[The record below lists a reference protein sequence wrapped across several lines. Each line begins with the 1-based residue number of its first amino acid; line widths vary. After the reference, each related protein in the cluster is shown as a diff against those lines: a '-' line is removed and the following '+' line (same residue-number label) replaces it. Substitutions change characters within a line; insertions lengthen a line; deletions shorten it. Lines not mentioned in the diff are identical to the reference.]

1 MGKKTI
7 YGWILTKD
15 TVIHQDNTMPQRLKT
30 DTTNSERPNWREY
43 QADLK
48 WSVTKKRFL
57 KGILK
62 CFVLAFLLFIV
73 AYRITSGLGEK
84 SIPHLATDYF
94 SPFNDGHSF
103 DKKKVQTLLNRVS
116 FVNLKNKSFDFVS
129 NDHKFRV
136 ETSLN
141 IGLQNYLLS
150 KLNTSTA
157 RYIGIVAMDPATGK
171 ILSMVSFNKTDPSNN
186 PCLDNRFPAASIFKI
201 VTASAAIEKY
211 GFSSNHVF
219 TYNGM
224 KHTLYKSQLKERK
237 SRYTNRITFKD
248 AFAQSVNPVFGK
260 IGSLYL
266 GKDTLEEYA
275 KAFGFNKN
283 IDFEIIV
290 DPSCVALSDEPY
302 QWAEIASGFNNKT
315 KMSPIHGAMMASAII
330 NQGQL
335 LEPTIVDRIVN
346 EKGRI
351 IYNGKSVPMS
361 QAMAPNASQTLNR
374 LMANTIK
381 SGTGRKAF
389 RRFRKDKILSRLNI
403 GGKTGSI
410 DNKTHDARYDWFVGF
425 AEEKK
430 GEKKIALSVIV
441 AHEKYIGLRATYY
454 ARIAMKKYFEDAF
467 AKNQNLSDKGG

>member
-1 MGKKTI
+1 
-7 YGWILTKD
+7 
-15 TVIHQDNTMPQRLKT
+15 MPRRLKT

-43 QADLK
+43 QDGLK
-48 WSVTKKRFL
+48 WSAAKKRFVN
-57 KGILK
+57 GFLK
-62 CFVLAFLLFIV
+62 CSVLALLLFV
-73 AYRITSGLGEK
+73 VVYGVTSGIGGK
-84 SIPHLATDYF
+84 SFSHLATDYI
-94 SPFNDGHSF
+94 SPSNGGHSF

-116 FVNLKNKSFDFVS
+116 FVNLKNKSFDFVL

-157 RYIGIVAMDPATGK
+157 RYIGIVAMEPATGK

-219 TYNGM
+219 SYNGM

-237 SRYTNRITFKD
+237 NRYTNRVSFKD

-266 GKDTLEEYA
+266 GKETLEEYA

-302 QWAEIASGFNNKT
+302 QWAEIACGFNNKT

-351 IYNGKSVPMS
+351 IYNGKLVPMS
-361 QAMAPNASQTLNR
+361 QAMAPNASQAMNR
-374 LMANTIK
+374 LMATTIK

-389 RRFRKDKILSRLNI
+389 RRHRRDKILSRLNI

-410 DNKTHDARYDWFVGF
+410 DNKTHDVRYDWFVGF

-430 GEKKIALSVIV
+430 GEGKIALSVIV
-441 AHEKYIGLRATYY
+441 AHEKYIGLRASYY
-454 ARIAMKKYFEDAF
+454 ARIAMKKYFKDAF

>member
-1 MGKKTI
+1 
-7 YGWILTKD
+7 
-15 TVIHQDNTMPQRLKT
+15 MPQRLKT
-30 DTTNSERPNWREY
+30 DTTTSERPNWREY

-48 WSVTKKRFL
+48 WSAAKKRLF

-62 CFVLAFLLFIV
+62 CSVLAFLLFIV
-73 AYRITSGLGEK
+73 AYRITSGIGEK
-84 SIPHLATDYF
+84 SIPRSTTDYF
-94 SPFNDGHSF
+94 PSFNQGRSI
-103 DKKKVQTLLNRVS
+103 DKKSVQALLNHES
-116 FVNLKNKSFDFVS
+116 FVNLKTKSFDFIS
-129 NDHKFRV
+129 NNHKFRV

-141 IGLQNYLLS
+141 IELQNYLLS

-171 ILSMVSFNKTDPSNN
+171 ILSMVSFNKTDPSDN

-211 GFSSNHVF
+211 GFSSDHVF

-224 KHTLYKSQLKERK
+224 KHTLYRSQLKDRK
-237 SRYTNRITFKD
+237 SRYTNRVTFKD

-260 IGSLYL
+260 IGALYL

-275 KAFGFNKN
+275 KAFGFNRDIN
-283 IDFEIIV
+283 FEIIV
-290 DPSCVALSDEPY
+290 DPSCVALSDKPY

-315 KMSPIHGAMMASAII
+315 KISPLHGAMMASAII
-330 NQGQL
+330 NQGRL
-335 LEPTIVDRIVN
+335 LEPTIIDRIVN

-351 IYNGKSVPMS
+351 IYKGKSVPMS
-361 QAMAPNASQTLNR
+361 QAMAPNASQTLNL
-374 LMANTIK
+374 LMENTIK

-410 DNKTHDARYDWFVGF
+410 DNIIHDARYDWFVGF
-425 AEEKK
+425 AEEKN
-430 GEKKIALSVIV
+430 GEEKIALSIIV

-467 AKNQNLSDKGG
+467 AKNQNISDNGG

>member
-1 MGKKTI
+1 M
-7 YGWILTKD
+7 
-15 TVIHQDNTMPQRLKT
+15 MPQRLKT
-30 DTTNSERPNWREY
+30 DSAASDKPNWREY
-43 QADLK
+43 QAELR
-48 WSVTKKRFL
+48 WSVAKQRLF

-62 CFVLAFLLFIV
+62 CSVLAFLLFV
-73 AYRITSGLGEK
+73 LAYGITNGLGEK
-84 SIPHLATDYF
+84 SIPRLATDYISTF
-94 SPFNDGHSF
+94 DPSQSF
-103 DKKKVQTLLNRVS
+103 DKKKVQTMLSGVS
-116 FVNLKNKSFDFVS
+116 FVNLKDKSFDFVS
-129 NDHKFRV
+129 NDHKYKV
-136 ETSLN
+136 ETSLD
-141 IGLQNYLLS
+141 IELQNYLLS

-157 RYIGIVAMDPATGK
+157 RYIGIVAMDPVTGK

-211 GFSSNHVF
+211 GFTSNHVF
-219 TYNGM
+219 AYNGM
-224 KHTLYKSQLKERK
+224 KHTLYKSQLKDRK
-237 SRYTNRITFKD
+237 TRYTNRITFQD

-275 KAFGFNKN
+275 KAFGFNRDIN
-283 IDFEIIV
+283 FEIIV
-290 DPSCVALSDEPY
+290 DPSCVALSDKPY
-302 QWAEIASGFNNKT
+302 QWAEIASGFNNQT
-315 KMSPIHGAMMASAII
+315 KMSPLHGAMMASAII

-351 IYNGKSVPMS
+351 IYKGKLTMMS
-361 QAMAPNASQTLNR
+361 QAMAPNASQTLNL

-389 RRFRKDKILSRLNI
+389 RQYRRDKILSKLNI

-410 DNKTHDARYDWFVGF
+410 DNRIHDARYDWFVGF
-425 AEEKK
+425 AEEKN
-430 GEKKIALSVIV
+430 GEKKIAVSVIV

-454 ARIAMKKYFEDAF
+454 ARIAMKKYFEDVF
-467 AKNQNLSDKGG
+467 VEYHNLVNKAG

>member
-1 MGKKTI
+1 M
-7 YGWILTKD
+7 
-15 TVIHQDNTMPQRLKT
+15 MPRRIKT
-30 DTTNSERPNWREY
+30 DTAIPEKPSWREY
-43 QADLK
+43 QDGLK
-48 WSVTKKRFL
+48 WSAAKKKIINAFL
-57 KGILK
+57 KYS
-62 CFVLAFLLFIV
+62 VLAFLLFV
-73 AYRITSGLGEK
+73 AGYGITSGLGGK
-84 SIPHLATDYF
+84 SFSHLATEYF
-94 SPFNDGHSF
+94 SPSNDGHSF
-103 DKKKVQTLLNRVS
+103 DKKTVQALLNDAS
-116 FVNLKNKSFDFVS
+116 FVNLKKKSFDFVS

-141 IGLQNYLLS
+141 IELQNYLLS

-157 RYIGIVAMDPATGK
+157 RYIGIVAMDPANGK
-171 ILSMVSFNKTDPSNN
+171 ILSMVSFNKVDPSDN

-237 SRYTNRITFKD
+237 NRYTNRITFKD

-275 KAFGFNKN
+275 KAFGFNRDIN
-283 IDFEIIV
+283 FEIIV
-290 DPSCVALSDEPY
+290 DPSCVALSDKPY

-315 KMSPIHGAMMASAII
+315 KISPLHGAMMASAAI
-330 NQGQL
+330 NQGQI
-335 LEPTIVDRIVN
+335 LEPSIVNRIVN
-346 EKGRI
+346 DKGRI
-351 IYNGKSVPMS
+351 IYKGKLVPMS

-374 LMANTIK
+374 LMENTIK

-389 RRFRKDKILSRLNI
+389 RRYRRDKILSRLNI

-430 GEKKIALSVIV
+430 AGKKIALSVIV
-441 AHEKYIGLRATYY
+441 AHEKYIGLRASYY
-454 ARIAMKKYFEDAF
+454 ARIAMKKYFKDTF
-467 AKNQNLSDKGG
+467 KKNRDLANKAG